1 MLTFFL
7 SPELVLF
14 IYNINEGK
22 VENKITFSYPN
33 YNLKGISQP
42 VWNPVYNNIAFI
54 GHDGFSSDIYIYHL
68 DTKEVKNMNEDSKIK
83 IVEVLWNIIYS
94 DNNPD
99 IYENNLMRR
108 LTGLLYLDPKV
119 VGNIKEKT
127 INKKIKNSLFFIL
140 LTFHWHQN

>member
-1 MLTFFL
+1 MFNFFKKK
-7 SPELVLF
+7 EKVLENRTTN
-14 IYNINEGK
+14 IAALLIHVAKIDQNYTNKEREMIKKAINELDPK
-22 VENKITFSYPN
+22 VKNVEEILLNAEEIEKNANQI
-33 YNLKGISQP
+33 
-42 VWNPVYNNIAFI
+42 
-54 GHDGFSSDIYIYHL
+54 L
-68 DTKEVKNMNEDSKIK
+68 DFTKEVKNMNEDSKIK

-127 INKKIKNSLFFIL
+127 INKFKK
-140 LTFHWHQN
+140 

>member
-1 MLTFFL
+1 MFNFL
-7 SPELVLF
+7 KKKEKVLENPTTN
-14 IYNINEGK
+14 IAALLIHVAKIDQNYTNKEREMIKKAINELDPK
-22 VENKITFSYPN
+22 VKNVEEILLNAEEIEKNANQI
-33 YNLKGISQP
+33 
-42 VWNPVYNNIAFI
+42 
-54 GHDGFSSDIYIYHL
+54 L
-68 DTKEVKNMNEDSKIK
+68 DFTKEVKNMNEDSKIK

-127 INKKIKNSLFFIL
+127 INKFKK
-140 LTFHWHQN
+140 